1 MTLIGKHID
10 EILQCDS
17 FENIVDY
24 MKLSLPEKVGNK
36 TDEICTTA
44 LDMDIKQKLNLY
56 EAEYQ
61 LLNEEMIDIRQNK
74 EKYEKQELKQKAVE
88 EEVTQLKSD
97 LSSATNTIALL
108 KQELEL
114 ANQEKLTYQNQIRAL
129 CSEKESTRSNKH
141 TVDGCEGTQ
150 TLDNTNSR
158 PDWLVMSSSKMKVG
172 TSIDSSGIGS
182 DLSLD
187 SVTSPT
193 DKTDV
198 IRLPDTHSLNS
209 SSSTDS
215 SEILI
220 TKNENE

>member
-24 MKLSLPEKVGNK
+24 MKLSLPEKVANE
-36 TDEICTTA
+36 TDEICITA

-74 EKYEKQELKQKAVE
+74 EKYEKQELKQKALE
-88 EEVTQLKSD
+88 EEVIQLKSD

-129 CSEKESTRSNKH
+129 CSEKESIRSNKH
-141 TVDGCEGTQ
+141 LVDGCEGTQ
-150 TLDNTNSR
+150 TSDNISR
-158 PDWLVMSSSKMKVG
+158 PDCIVMSSRKMKVV

-193 DKTDV
+193 DKTD

-220 TKNENE
+220 TKNEKI